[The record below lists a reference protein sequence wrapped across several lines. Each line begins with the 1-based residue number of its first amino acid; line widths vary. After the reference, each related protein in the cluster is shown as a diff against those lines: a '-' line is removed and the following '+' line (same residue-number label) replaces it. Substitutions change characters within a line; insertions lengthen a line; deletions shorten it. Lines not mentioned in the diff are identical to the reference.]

1 VLIRVSPCLSVAK
14 INCWLPW
21 HGVEKSGE
29 IAYDWSMNHLSKNV
43 ALSLVFFLLTALLS
57 PAADNPDQ
65 SKRVLPDARIHPN
78 TLALLQAGKWQEASE
93 ALTEAYESVGSDP
106 NLKYYL
112 AYCYESLAADAFK
125 KRKYREAINQLDQ
138 ARQYVND
145 EPEIY
150 VGLGICYF
158 QFSQYAEA
166 ENYFK
171 EALRLNPKHL
181 FVHKKLGE
189 IYYLTADIEQALYYW
204 EEALKLD
211 PGDKALK
218 KRLDNLKKLQ
228 ELSRDFETEIDTV
241 FLVSFDGE
249 KNLQLRGNIMDI
261 LGQIYLKIGQELN
274 LYPNRQIQV
283 VLLANQEFFDITGS
297 PDWAGGVYEGHIKV
311 PVENYNLDILKI
323 VLCHEY
329 VHAVIYDRLAHR
341 CPWWLN
347 EGLAQYF
354 SGDEQ
359 GNKQKLEIAAALLS
373 QGNVPSLMALPGNI
387 SRDKNQAQTAYA
399 LALSGVHFFMEKF
412 TIFEMQAVLDLMAE
426 GKSLEKALEE
436 VTAFT
441 FKEFEQEWKEIR

>member
-1 VLIRVSPCLSVAK
+1 
-14 INCWLPW
+14 
-21 HGVEKSGE
+21 
-29 IAYDWSMNHLSKNV
+29 MNHISKV
-43 ALSLVFFLLTALLS
+43 VFTLLVFLPMVLLAS
-57 PAADNPDQ
+57 GADNPDK
-65 SKRVLPDARIHPN
+65 SKRVLPNARIHPN
-78 TLALLQAGKWQEASE
+78 TMALLHAGKWPEAIE
-93 ALTEAYESVGSDP
+93 ALTRAYESAGSDP

-112 AYCYESLAADAFK
+112 AYCYENLAAAAFK
-125 KRKYREAINQLDQ
+125 QKKYREAVNQLDQ

-166 ENYFK
+166 EHYFK

-181 FVHKKLGE
+181 HAHKKIGE
-189 IYYLTADIEQALYYW
+189 IYYLTADIVQALYHW
-204 EEALKLD
+204 EEALELD
-211 PGDKALK
+211 PADKALK

-249 KNLQLRGNIMDI
+249 KNLQLRGNVMDI
-261 LGQIYLKIGQELN
+261 LGQVYMKIGQELN
-274 LYPNRQIQV
+274 LYPNRQVRV

-311 PVENYNLDILKI
+311 PVGNYNLDILKI
-323 VLCHEY
+323 ILCHEY
-329 VHAVIYDRLAHR
+329 IHAVIYDRLAHR

-354 SGDEQ
+354 SGDKQ

-373 QGNVPSLMALPGNI
+373 QGNVPSLMDLPGNMGQ
-387 SRDKNQAQTAYA
+387 DKKKAQMAYS

-436 VTAFT
+436 ITAFT
-441 FKEFEQEWKEIR
+441 FKEFEQEWKEAR

>member
-1 VLIRVSPCLSVAK
+1 
-14 INCWLPW
+14 
-21 HGVEKSGE
+21 
-29 IAYDWSMNHLSKNV
+29 MNHIYRNV
-43 ALSLVFFLLTALLS
+43 ALNLLLFMLMALLA
-57 PAADNPDQ
+57 PGADNPEKP
-65 SKRVLPDARIHPN
+65 KRLLPNARIHPN
-78 TLALLQAGKWQEASE
+78 TMALLHAGKWQEAIE
-93 ALTEAYESVGSDP
+93 ALTRAYESAGSDP

-112 AYCYESLAADAFK
+112 AYCYENLAAAAFK
-125 KRKYREAINQLDQ
+125 QKNYREAINQLDQ

-166 ENYFK
+166 EHYFN

-189 IYYLTADIEQALYYW
+189 IYYLTGDIVQALYHW
-204 EEALKLD
+204 EEALELD
-211 PGDKALK
+211 PADKALK

-228 ELSRDFETEIDTV
+228 ELSRDFEMEIDTV

-249 KNLQLRGNIMDI
+249 KNLQLRGNVMDI
-261 LGQIYLKIGQELN
+261 LGQVYMKIGQELN
-274 LYPNRQIQV
+274 LYPNRQVRV
-283 VLLANQEFFDITGS
+283 VLLANREFFDITGS

-311 PVENYNLDILKI
+311 PVGNYNLDILKI
-323 VLCHEY
+323 ILCHEY

-354 SGDEQ
+354 SGDKQ
-359 GNKQKLEIAAALLS
+359 GNKRKLEIAAALLS
-373 QGNVPSLMALPGNI
+373 QGNVPSLMDLPGNMGQ
-387 SRDKNQAQTAYA
+387 DKKKAQMAYS

-436 VTAFT
+436 ITAFT
-441 FKEFEQEWKEIR
+441 FKEFEQEWKEVR

>member
-1 VLIRVSPCLSVAK
+1 
-14 INCWLPW
+14 
-21 HGVEKSGE
+21 
-29 IAYDWSMNHLSKNV
+29 MNHRSKTV
-43 ALSLVFFLLTALLS
+43 ITLLLFVLVVSLA
-57 PAADNPDQ
+57 PAADNPKK

-78 TLALLQAGKWQEASE
+78 TMALLQAGKWAEAIE
-93 ALTEAYESVGSDP
+93 ALTEAYESAGSDP
-106 NLKYYL
+106 NLRYYL
-112 AYCYESLAADAFK
+112 AYCYENLAAAAFK
-125 KRKYREAINQLDQ
+125 QKKYQEAINQLDQ

-166 ENYFK
+166 EHYFK

-189 IYYLTADIEQALYYW
+189 IYYLTADIAQALYYW

-211 PGDKALK
+211 PADKALK

-249 KNLQLRGNIMDI
+249 KNLQLRGNVMDI
-261 LGQIYLKIGQELN
+261 LGQVYMKIGQELN
-274 LYPNRQIQV
+274 LYPNRQVRV

-329 VHAVIYDRLAHR
+329 VHAVIYDRLANR

-354 SGDEQ
+354 SGDKQ
-359 GNKQKLEIAAALLS
+359 GNKRKLEIAAALLS
-373 QGNVPSLMALPGNI
+373 QGNVPSLMDLPGNI
-387 SRDKNQAQTAYA
+387 SQDKEQAQIAYA

-436 VTAFT
+436 ITAFT
-441 FKEFEQEWKEIR
+441 FKEFEQEWKEVR

>member
-1 VLIRVSPCLSVAK
+1 MARRALIGPLC
-14 INCWLPW
+14 
-21 HGVEKSGE
+21 HGVEKGGE
-29 IAYDWSMNHLSKNV
+29 IAYDWGMNHISKV
-43 ALSLVFFLLTALLS
+43 VFTLLVFLLMASLA
-57 PAADNPDQ
+57 PAADKSET
-65 SKRVLPDARIHPN
+65 SKRVLPDARMHPN
-78 TLALLQAGKWQEASE
+78 TMALLQTGKWSEAIE
-93 ALTEAYESVGSDP
+93 ALTQAYDSAGSDP

-112 AYCYESLAADAFK
+112 AYCYGNLAAAAFK
-125 KRKYREAINQLDQ
+125 QRKYQEAINQLDQ

-150 VGLGICYF
+150 MGLGICYF

-166 ENYFK
+166 EHYFK

-181 FVHKKLGE
+181 QSHKKLGE
-189 IYYLTADIEQALYYW
+189 IYYLTADIEQALYHW

-218 KRLDNLKKLQ
+218 KRLQNLKKFL

-249 KNLQLRGNIMDI
+249 KNLQLRGNVMDI
-261 LGQIYLKIGQELN
+261 LGDVYLEIGQELN

-297 PDWAGGVYEGHIKV
+297 PGWAGGVYEGHIKV
-311 PVENYNLDILKI
+311 PVGNYNMDILKM

-329 VHAVIYDRLAHR
+329 VHAVIYDRLSHR

-354 SGDEQ
+354 SGDET
-359 GNKQKLEIAAALLS
+359 GNKRKLEIAAALLS
-373 QGNVPSLMALPGNI
+373 QGNVPSLMDLPGNI
-387 SRDKNQAQTAYA
+387 RQDKKQAQMAYA
-399 LALSGVHFFMEKF
+399 LALSGIHFFMEKF
-412 TIFEMQAVLDLMAE
+412 TIFEMQALMDLMAE
-426 GKSLEKALEE
+426 GKSLERSLEE
-436 VTAFT
+436 ITAFT
-441 FKEFEQEWKEIR
+441 FEEFEQEWKEVR

>member
-1 VLIRVSPCLSVAK
+1 
-14 INCWLPW
+14 
-21 HGVEKSGE
+21 
-29 IAYDWSMNHLSKNV
+29 MNHISKNLV
-43 ALSLVFFLLTALLS
+43 LALLVFLMMPSLTFAV
-57 PAADNPDQ
+57 DNTGK
-65 SKRVLPDARIHPN
+65 SRRLLPDARIHPH
-78 TLALLQAGKWQEASE
+78 TMALLQAGKWAEAIE
-93 ALTEAYESVGSDP
+93 ALSEAYESAGSDP
-106 NLKYYL
+106 NLRYYL
-112 AYCYESLAADAFK
+112 AYCYENLAAAAFK
-125 KRKYREAINQLDQ
+125 QRKYQEAINQLDQ

-158 QFSQYAEA
+158 QFSQYAES
-166 ENYFK
+166 EHYFR

-181 FVHKKLGE
+181 FVHKKIGE
-189 IYYLTADIEQALYYW
+189 IYYLTGDNVQALYHWEQAL
-204 EEALKLD
+204 ELD
-211 PGDKALK
+211 PADKALK

-241 FLVSFDGE
+241 FLVTFDGE
-249 KNLQLRGNIMDI
+249 KNLQLRGNVMDI
-261 LGQIYLKIGQELN
+261 LGQVYLKIGQELN

-311 PVENYNLDILKI
+311 PVGNYNLNILKI

-354 SGDEQ
+354 SGDKQ
-359 GNKQKLEIAAALLS
+359 GNKRKLEIAAALLS
-373 QGNVPSLMALPGNI
+373 QGNIPSLMDLPGNMGQ
-387 SRDKNQAQTAYA
+387 DKKQALLAYA

-412 TIFEMQAVLDLMAE
+412 TVFEMQAILDLMAE
-426 GKSLEKALEE
+426 GKSVERALEE

-441 FKEFEQEWKEIR
+441 FKEFEQEWKEVR

>member
-1 VLIRVSPCLSVAK
+1 
-14 INCWLPW
+14 
-21 HGVEKSGE
+21 
-29 IAYDWSMNHLSKNV
+29 MNHLSKNA
-43 ALSLVFFLLTALLS
+43 ALFLLLFLLMALLA
-57 PAADNPDQ
+57 PAENNPDQ
-65 SKRVLPDARIHPN
+65 SKRVLPGARIHPD
-78 TLALLQAGKWQEASE
+78 TMALLQAGKWREAIE
-93 ALTEAYESVGSDP
+93 ALAEAYESPGSDP

-112 AYCYESLAADAFK
+112 AYCYENLAAAAFK
-125 KRKYREAINQLDQ
+125 ERKYRDAINQLDQ

-166 ENYFK
+166 EYYFK
-171 EALRLNPKHL
+171 EALRLNPKDL
-181 FVHKKLGE
+181 SVHKKLGE
-189 IYYLTADIEQALYYW
+189 IYYLTADTEQALYHW

-211 PGDKALK
+211 PADKTLK

-241 FLVSFDGE
+241 FFVSFDGE
-249 KNLQLRGNIMDI
+249 KNLQLRGNVMDI
-261 LGQIYLKIGQELN
+261 LGQVYLKIGQELN
-274 LYPNRQIQV
+274 LYPNRQVRVI
-283 VLLANQEFFDITGS
+283 LLANQEFFDITGS

-311 PVENYNLDILKI
+311 PVENYNLNILKI

-354 SGDEQ
+354 SGDKQ
-359 GNKQKLEIAAALLS
+359 GNKRKLEIAAALLS
-373 QGNVPSLMALPGNI
+373 QGNVPSLTALPGNI
-387 SRDKNQAQTAYA
+387 SRDKKQAQAAYA

-412 TIFEMQAVLDLMAE
+412 TIFEMQAVFDLMAE
-426 GKSLEKALEE
+426 GKSLETAMEE
-436 VTAFT
+436 ITAFT
-441 FKEFEQEWKEIR
+441 FKEFEQEWKEVR

>member
-1 VLIRVSPCLSVAK
+1 MTYYL
-14 INCWLPW
+14 
-21 HGVEKSGE
+21 
-29 IAYDWSMNHLSKNV
+29 SMNHIFKVVVIL
-43 ALSLVFFLLTALLS
+43 LVFLPMVLLAS
-57 PAADNPDQ
+57 GADNPEK
-65 SKRVLPDARIHPN
+65 SKRVLPDARVHPN
-78 TLALLQAGKWQEASE
+78 TMALLHAGKWPEAIE
-93 ALTEAYESVGSDP
+93 ALTRAYESAGSDP

-112 AYCYESLAADAFK
+112 AYCYENLAAVAFK
-125 KRKYREAINQLDQ
+125 QRKYQEAINQLDQ

-158 QFSQYAEA
+158 QFSQYAES
-166 ENYFK
+166 EHYFK

-181 FVHKKLGE
+181 FVHKKIGE
-189 IYYLTADIEQALYYW
+189 IYYLTGDIVQALYHW
-204 EEALKLD
+204 EEALQLD
-211 PGDKALK
+211 PTDKALK

-228 ELSRDFETEIDTV
+228 DLSRDFETEIDTV
-241 FLVSFDGE
+241 FFVSFDGE
-249 KNLQLRGNIMDI
+249 KNLQLRGNVMDI
-261 LGQIYLKIGQELN
+261 LGQVYLKIGQELN

-311 PVENYNLDILKI
+311 PVGNYSLDILKI

-329 VHAVIYDRLAHR
+329 VHAVIYDRLANR

-354 SGDEQ
+354 SGDKH
-359 GNKQKLEIAAALLS
+359 GNKRKLEIAAALLS
-373 QGNVPSLMALPGNI
+373 QGNVPSLMDLPGNMGQ
-387 SRDKNQAQTAYA
+387 DKNQAQMAYS

-436 VTAFT
+436 ITAFT
-441 FKEFEQEWKEIR
+441 FKEFEQEWKEVR

>member
-1 VLIRVSPCLSVAK
+1 
-14 INCWLPW
+14 
-21 HGVEKSGE
+21 
-29 IAYDWSMNHLSKNV
+29 MNHISKNV
-43 ALSLVFFLLTALLS
+43 LLTLLVFLLMVLLA
-57 PAADNPDQ
+57 PGADNPDQ
-65 SKRVLPDARIHPN
+65 SKRVLPDARMHPN
-78 TLALLQAGKWQEASE
+78 TMALLQAGKWPEAIE
-93 ALTEAYESVGSDP
+93 ALTEAYESAGSDP

-112 AYCYESLAADAFK
+112 AYCYENLAAAAFK
-125 KRKYREAINQLDQ
+125 QRKYQEAINQLDQ

-166 ENYFK
+166 EHYFK
-171 EALRLNPKHL
+171 EALRLNPKYL

-189 IYYLTADIEQALYYW
+189 IYYLTADIEQALYHW

-211 PGDKALK
+211 PADKALK

-228 ELSRDFETEIDTV
+228 ELSRDFEMEIDTV

-249 KNLQLRGNIMDI
+249 KNLQLRGNVMDI
-261 LGQIYLKIGQELN
+261 LGQVYLKIGQELN
-274 LYPNRQIQV
+274 LYPNRQVRV

-329 VHAVIYDRLAHR
+329 VHVVIYDRLAHR

-354 SGDEQ
+354 SGDKQ
-359 GNKQKLEIAAALLS
+359 GNKRKLEIAAALLS
-373 QGNVPSLMALPGNI
+373 QGNVPSLMALPGNMGQ
-387 SRDKNQAQTAYA
+387 DKKQAQIAYS

-426 GKSLEKALEE
+426 GKSLEKSLEE
-436 VTAFT
+436 ITAFT
-441 FKEFEQEWKEIR
+441 LKEFEQEWKEVR

>member
-1 VLIRVSPCLSVAK
+1 VPARKSYILGDFDAFLLLAC
-14 INCWLPW
+14 

-29 IAYDWSMNHLSKNV
+29 MTYYLSMNHISKV
-43 ALSLVFFLLTALLS
+43 VFSLLVFLLMALLV
-57 PAADNPDQ
+57 PGADNTDK
-65 SKRVLPDARIHPN
+65 SKRVFPDARMHPY
-78 TLALLQAGKWQEASE
+78 TRALLQAGKWAEAIE
-93 ALTEAYESVGSDP
+93 TLTKAYESAGSDP

-112 AYCYESLAADAFK
+112 AYCYENLAAAAFK
-125 KRKYREAINQLDQ
+125 QRKYQEAINQLDQ

-166 ENYFK
+166 EHYFR

-189 IYYLTADIEQALYYW
+189 IYYLTADIAQSLYHW
-204 EEALKLD
+204 EEALELD
-211 PGDKALK
+211 PTDKALK

-228 ELSRDFETEIDTV
+228 DLSRDFETEIDTV
-241 FLVSFDGE
+241 FLLSFDGE
-249 KNLQLRGNIMDI
+249 KNLKLRGNVMDI
-261 LGQIYLKIGQELN
+261 LGQVYLKIGQELN
-274 LYPNRQIQV
+274 LYPNRQVRV
-283 VLLANQEFFDITGS
+283 VLLANQQFFDITGS

-354 SGDEQ
+354 SGDKQ
-359 GNKQKLEIAAALLS
+359 GNKQKLELAAALLS

-387 SRDKNQAQTAYA
+387 SQDKKQARMAYV

-412 TIFEMQAVLDLMAE
+412 TIFEMQSVLDLMAE
-426 GKSLEKALEE
+426 GKSLERALEE
-436 VTAFT
+436 ITACT
-441 FKEFEQEWKEIR
+441 FKEFEQEWKEVR

>member
-1 VLIRVSPCLSVAK
+1 MMYYL
-14 INCWLPW
+14 
-21 HGVEKSGE
+21 
-29 IAYDWSMNHLSKNV
+29 SMNHISKV
-43 ALSLVFFLLTALLS
+43 VFILLVFLLLLSLTF
-57 PAADNPDQ
+57 AAENPDQ
-65 SKRVLPDARIHPN
+65 SKRVLPDARMHPN
-78 TLALLQAGKWQEASE
+78 TMALLQAGKWAEAIE
-93 ALTEAYESVGSDP
+93 ALSEAYESAGSDP
-106 NLKYYL
+106 NLRYYL
-112 AYCYESLAADAFK
+112 AYCYENLAAAAFK
-125 KRKYREAINQLDQ
+125 QRKYQEAINQLDQ

-166 ENYFK
+166 EHYFK

-189 IYYLTADIEQALYYW
+189 IYYLTADIVQALYHW

-211 PGDKALK
+211 PEDKALK

-249 KNLQLRGNIMDI
+249 KNLQLRGNVMDI
-261 LGQIYLKIGQELN
+261 LGQVYLKIGQELN
-274 LYPNRQIQV
+274 LYPNRQVQV

-311 PVENYNLDILKI
+311 PVGNYNLDILKI

-354 SGDEQ
+354 SGDKQ
-359 GNKQKLEIAAALLS
+359 GNKRKLQIAAALLS
-373 QGNVPSLMALPGNI
+373 QGNVPSLMDLPGNMGQ
-387 SRDKNQAQTAYA
+387 DKKQVQMAYA

-426 GKSLEKALEE
+426 GKSLERAVEE
-436 VTAFT
+436 ITAFT
-441 FKEFEQEWKEIR
+441 FKEFEQEWKEVR

>member
-1 VLIRVSPCLSVAK
+1 
-14 INCWLPW
+14 
-21 HGVEKSGE
+21 
-29 IAYDWSMNHLSKNV
+29 MNHISRNILL
-43 ALSLVFFLLTALLS
+43 ALLVFLLMVLLA
-57 PAADNPDQ
+57 PGADNPEK
-65 SKRVLPDARIHPN
+65 SKRLLPDARMHPN
-78 TLALLQAGKWQEASE
+78 TMALLQAGKWPEAIE
-93 ALTEAYESVGSDP
+93 ALTEAYESTGSDP
-106 NLKYYL
+106 NLRYYL
-112 AYCYESLAADAFK
+112 AYCYENLATAAFK
-125 KRKYREAINQLDQ
+125 QRKYREAINQLDQ

-150 VGLGICYF
+150 IGLGICYF

-166 ENYFK
+166 EHYFK

-181 FVHKKLGE
+181 HAYKKLGE
-189 IYYLTADIEQALYYW
+189 IYYLTADIEQALYHW
-204 EEALKLD
+204 EEALKLN
-211 PGDKALK
+211 PADKALK
-218 KRLDNLKKLQ
+218 KRLGNLKKLQ

-249 KNLQLRGNIMDI
+249 KNLQLRGNVMDI
-261 LGQIYLKIGQELN
+261 LGQVYLEIGQELN
-274 LYPNRQIQV
+274 LYPNRQVRV

-354 SGDEQ
+354 SGDKQ

-373 QGNVPSLMALPGNI
+373 QGNVPSLMALPGNM
-387 SRDKNQAQTAYA
+387 SQDKKQAQMAYS
-399 LALSGVHFFMEKF
+399 LAFSGVHFFMEKF

-436 VTAFT
+436 ITAFT
-441 FKEFEQEWKEIR
+441 FKEFEQEWKEVR